1 MKKGT
6 DTERREGSNNKPNRA
21 GEQGQKKVQKQRSL
35 KKKKAFIRFFW
46 LFIPWLSM
54 ICFSVKNLMGG
65 KNQSTIL
72 ESKSQ
77 LDAFRGWAHFKKALA
92 MHVKW
97 SFSRDAFLGFGS
109 VFPVTRHKNEH
120 TSNDWNKHTALVFKL
135 LSGAQRLSKF
145 SPRLESACH
154 LMSGCCTASF
164 RLESFKNKSRNTDP
178 GASKACLYTSIAA
191 SGLQF
196 LSQLSL
202 SFHENW
208 FLALPN

>member
-1 MKKGT
+1 MQFKK
-6 DTERREGSNNKPNRA
+6 
-21 GEQGQKKVQKQRSL
+21 
-35 KKKKAFIRFFW
+35 KKKKAFICFFW

-77 LDAFRGWAHFKKALA
+77 LDAFCGWAHFKKALA

-97 SFSRDAFLGFGS
+97 SFSRDAFLGFRS
-109 VFPVTRHKNEH
+109 VFPVTRHKNAH
-120 TSNDWNKHTALVFKL
+120 TSNGWNKHTALVFKL
-135 LSGAQRLSKF
+135 LSGAQCLSKF

-154 LMSGCCTASF
+154 LMFGCCTASF
-164 RLESFKNKSRNTDP
+164 RLESFKDKSRNTDP

-196 LSQLSL
+196 LS
-202 SFHENW
+202 
-208 FLALPN
+208 